1 MYWFC
6 CATSPPAMPQVMA
19 LIANAR
25 ILKRETAAEATVQ
38 QQRRHRMQRQPH
50 QHHHDHPLAAVQRG
64 AVEGQAGDAVEA
76 FLALEHDGPFA
87 HDLFDQQAEGDGD
100 HGQAGP
106 FDLQRRDG
114 DRHAEDGG
122 HARRAQQRQPRIDLV
137 VHRQQRHGVGA
148 HAEQAGTPMLNRIS
162 R

>member
-1 MYWFC
+1 
-6 CATSPPAMPQVMA
+6 MA

-76 FLALEHDGPFA
+76 FLALEHVGPFG

-106 FDLQRRDG
+106 FALQRRDG

-148 HAEQAGTPMLNRIS
+148 HAEQAGVAQRLLPGLADQDKS
-162 R
+162 FSPE